1 MSYRDYPSALR
12 AGRSDS
18 LLARMSEVD
27 ARMSKEHRMAAGVT
41 NTLIPSGRPVLKW
54 AGGKT
59 QLLPEIVA
67 RLPRNY
73 NRYHEP
79 FVGSGA
85 VFFALAP
92 ENSTLSD
99 SNHHLIALYK
109 DIRDSTELLTEQLE
123 ALENEFNLL
132 TEEAKSD
139 HYYRC
144 REEFNANGSAPA
156 RQSALMVYLNKAG
169 FNGIYR
175 ENAKGGFNVP
185 FGKKRELRL
194 PGREHLEACR
204 DVLASSE
211 LIHQGYESVLSRAR
225 KADLVYF
232 DPPYVPLSA
241 TSSFTAYQAKGF
253 TLDDQKHLADVVREL
268 DSRGVSVL
276 LSNSDTETVR
286 ELYQGLHI
294 ETVMARRNI
303 NSKGGGRGQVAEVL
317 VRNY

>member
-1 MSYRDYPSALR
+1 MSVVGERILEDQRTA
-12 AGRSDS
+12 
-18 LLARMSEVD
+18 V
-27 ARMSKEHRMAAGVT
+27 GVA
-41 NTLIPSGRPVLKW
+41 NTLIPTGRPVLKW

-67 RLPRNY
+67 RLPRTY
-73 NRYHEP
+73 NNYHEP

-92 ENSTLSD
+92 EESTLSD
-99 SNHHLIALYK
+99 TNAHLIDLYR
-109 DIRDSTELLTEQLE
+109 DIRDSTELLAVELE
-123 ALENEFNLL
+123 GLESEFNGL
-132 TEEAKSD
+132 TQDAKSD
-139 HYYRC
+139 HYYSC
-144 REEFNANGSAPA
+144 RNEFNRIRSASV

-175 ENAKGGFNVP
+175 ENAKGDFNVP

-194 PGREHLEACR
+194 PGRELLEACR
-204 DVLASSE
+204 EVLASAQLLHE
-211 LIHQGYESVLSRAR
+211 GYGSVLNRAG
-225 KADLVYF
+225 KGDLVYF

-253 TLDDQKHLADVVREL
+253 TLDDQERLAGVVREL
-268 DSRGVSVL
+268 DSRGAFVL
-276 LSNSDTETVR
+276 LSNSDTEAVR
-286 ELYQGLHI
+286 ELYQGLTV

-303 NSKGGGRGQVAEVL
+303 NSKGEGRGHVAEVL

>member
-1 MSYRDYPSALR
+1 
-12 AGRSDS
+12 
-18 LLARMSEVD
+18 
-27 ARMSKEHRMAAGVT
+27 MAVGVS
-41 NTLIPSGRPVLKW
+41 NTLIPTGRPVLKW

-59 QLLPEIVA
+59 QLLPEIIA
-67 RLPRNY
+67 RLPRSY

-92 ENSTLSD
+92 GNSTLSD
-99 SNHHLIALYK
+99 TNGHLIALYK
-109 DIRDSTELLTEQLE
+109 DIRDSTELLGEQLE
-123 ALENEFNLL
+123 ILENEFNGL
-132 TEEAKSD
+132 TQDAKSD

-144 REEFNANGSAPA
+144 REEFNAHESSPA

-194 PGREHLEACR
+194 PGKELLQACR
-204 DVLASSE
+204 EVLTSAE
-211 LIHQGYESVLSRAR
+211 LLHEGYESVLNRAR
-225 KADLVYF
+225 KGDLVYF
-232 DPPYVPLSA
+232 DPPYVPLSP

-253 TLDDQKHLADVVREL
+253 TLDDQEHLAGVVREL

-286 ELYQGLHI
+286 ELYQGLTI

-317 VRNY
+317 VRNYQ